1 MHGGMLVI
9 WLQLWRSCLPKIYS
23 GGPVYCVPSARL
35 EAAKIYIKCQF
46 VPRKEKP
53 FLLRLAGLVEARD
66 TIIVEGFDR

>member
-1 MHGGMLVI
+1 M
-9 WLQLWRSCLPKIYS
+9 
-23 GGPVYCVPSARL
+23 YCVPSARL